1 MVSSLIPF
9 FSIAVTTYNR
19 RELLKEALMSI
30 INQTFGDFE
39 VIVGNDYVQE
49 AVSPEMMGIDDPRI
63 HIINHPQNLGEIKNM
78 NYLLNQSKGR
88 YFTWLADD
96 DLYSLDFLETV
107 DTALS
112 NLEFP
117 PCAFTS
123 FQMGS
128 TYQTMD
134 IPTDRTYKLFTGK
147 DFLRKYL
154 SRSLET
160 LGCGGIFDRRYI
172 NGIGGIQQLGDN
184 FSPYSD
190 QLLAIQAGLLENV
203 IYIDAPLILFRAHEG
218 SISLVSKNLSAYI
231 SAQQDLVHK
240 CLQIF
245 TNEKLMEDYDVNVY
259 LLIKWCM
266 EDIVGVAYRSGSMGG
281 KKMISHLLFLMRH
294 MRRLKRPDLDLKL
307 ILQFSK
313 TFLTGAIRLLCSI
326 NSKSVRSSQ

>member
-1 MVSSLIPF
+1 
-9 FSIAVTTYNR
+9 
-19 RELLKEALMSI
+19 MSI
-30 INQTFGDFE
+30 INQTFADFE

-49 AVSPEMMGIDDPRI
+49 PVSPEMMGIDDPRI
-63 HIINHPQNLGEIKNM
+63 NIINHLQNLGEINNM

-96 DLYSLDFLETV
+96 DLYSLDILETV
-107 DTALS
+107 YTALS
-112 NLEFP
+112 NLDFP

-134 IPTDRTYKLFTGK
+134 IPTDRTYTLFTGK
-147 DFLRKYL
+147 GFVRKYL
-154 SRSLET
+154 SRSLDT
-160 LGCGGIFDRRYI
+160 LGCCGIFDRQYV

-190 QLLAIQAGLLENV
+190 QLLAIQAGLLEKV
-203 IYIDAPLILFRAHEG
+203 VYIAAPLILFRAHEG

-240 CLQIF
+240 CLPIF
-245 TNEKLMEDYDVNVY
+245 SNEKLIEDYDLNVY

-281 KKMISHLLFLMRH
+281 KKMISHLLFLVRY
-294 MRRLKRPDLDLKL
+294 MRRLKRLDLDLKI

-313 TFLTGAIRLLCSI
+313 TLLKGAIRLLYSTYF
-326 NSKSVRSSQ
+326 KLARSSQ